1 MGPAGPSV
9 PVGRR
14 GGLGQLGPAEHLGGG
29 ASRRT
34 GHFLNRA
41 TVLIGGSCSIPWI
54 VVPSTFG
61 LEGVAH
67 RRPQSGGDGKPVG
80 GTVGGGSEPAGLAAA
95 IHVWTLWRETP
106 RRSATS

>member
-1 MGPAGPSV
+1 
-9 PVGRR
+9 
-14 GGLGQLGPAEHLGGG
+14 
-29 ASRRT
+29 
-34 GHFLNRA
+34 
-41 TVLIGGSCSIPWI
+41 

-95 IHVWTLWRETP
+95 IHVWTLWRETQALGDVDDP
-106 RRSATS
+106 TPDAY